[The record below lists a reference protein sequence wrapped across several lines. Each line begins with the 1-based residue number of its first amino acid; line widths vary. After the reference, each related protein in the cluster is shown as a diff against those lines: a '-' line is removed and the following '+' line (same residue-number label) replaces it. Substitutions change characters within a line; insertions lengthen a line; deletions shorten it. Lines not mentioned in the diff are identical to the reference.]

1 MTPKQFFSS
10 SAFFAYGADNRP
22 PALDLPVWPLRIG
35 ACTWTWPID
44 RRTLSHAPT
53 SLDSDNRTRERVS
66 IQVSQVSPLVS
77 QGSHHPTP
85 ESSILAPTSKPLP
98 ANALGDA
105 LCRILQCDA
114 LLPRTAPLLP
124 IPPQRR
130 LATRRRHWPHHCAW
144 LAAPCASL
152 GHRHR
157 LPRCW
162 HTATG
167 GFSPRRWGQAWG
179 CH

>member
-1 MTPKQFFSS
+1 MTPKQVFFSS
-10 SAFFAYGADNRP
+10 SAFFSSGADNRP
-22 PALDLPVWPLRIG
+22 PALDLPGRYASARARGHGPSPHIV
-35 ACTWTWPID
+35 
-44 RRTLSHAPT
+44 APS

-124 IPPQRR
+124 IPPQHR

-144 LAAPCASL
+144 LAAPCAFL
-152 GHRHR
+152 GHR
-157 LPRCW
+157 PKA
-162 HTATG
+162 ATLSALCHG
-167 GFSPRRWGQAWG
+167 RVSSRRWGQAWG